1 MTTRSAFVTVLC
13 SDAPAP
19 DRAEKLSLYGWLIGS
34 WQMQASTFTA
44 DGTKHTGRGEI
55 HFVWALQGR
64 AIQDVWIL
72 PGVFYGTTLRV
83 YDPGMDAWHII
94 WSDPLR
100 QFYARQ
106 IGRARGDTIVQ
117 EGTDTSGAP
126 IRWTFTDITPNSF
139 RWLGERS
146 DDGGR
151 TFWLQA
157 EFFATRVSKEDL

>member
-1 MTTRSAFVTVLC
+1 MTFRVRPDMTTRSAFVTALC

-55 HFVWALQGR
+55 DFVWALEGR

-83 YDPGMDAWHII
+83 YNPGWM
-94 WSDPLR
+94 P
-100 QFYARQ
+100 
-106 IGRARGDTIVQ
+106 
-117 EGTDTSGAP
+117 GTSSGA
-126 IRWTFTDITPNSF
+126 I
-139 RWLGERS
+139 LS
-146 DDGGR
+146 DN
-151 TFWLQA
+151 
-157 EFFATRVSKEDL
+157 